1 MSSYWGVCNGCLL
14 SFLASVCVGF
24 GSNLV
29 KQEPTLA
36 QSQVN
41 KEAMLAAGYAYA
53 SVARKTS
60 VQSAL
65 VTNWKR
71 KRSPYPYGEA
81 SYAERS
87 AVKAAP
93 KGGSQTL
100 ISEVRQL
107 NSIERPF
114 TDTSYLLRVN
124 RVKNSIAQQ
133 SQLTTDVVSVTD
145 VKVKTTNKGIELILV
160 TASSERLQVL
170 PKTQGNSYIVDI
182 PNTKLQLASGESFRQ
197 EKPVA
202 GITEVTIVN
211 TGNNTLRLT
220 VVGNQSPPQ
229 VELFDSVTEGLVFE
243 VSTTASTAQQPTTTP
258 EQNQEP
264 IELLVTGTPNTRYQ
278 VPDTTVGTRT
288 NRRVQDIPQS
298 IQVVPRQSWQD
309 QAAVNTIDAL
319 RSVGVIQAAN
329 SPTNGD
335 VFTIRGFQTSNILR
349 NGLKD
354 YTAGAVSGQSQLAN
368 IERLEV
374 LRGPA
379 SVLYGQGNPGGTIN
393 FVTKQPLSEPYFA
406 TSMTFG
412 SYSFYQPTLDIS
424 GPLNSDKTLLYRLNA
439 SYISTESFVDFFYN
453 QRYLIAPVLSWQIS
467 KNTKLTFEG
476 EFRDQQQ
483 AHRTGL
489 PAVGTVLPNRNG
501 KIPLNVNTLDEG
513 AINNRR
519 SMLLGY
525 NFEHRFSDN
534 WSLVNAFN
542 VRSLRY
548 RTDTANP
555 GSLRADQ
562 RSINRTRQD
571 YLGPAADDEYALD
584 SHVVGKF
591 KTGSFRHELVAG
603 FDLYRDIVQ
612 FDQTMRSLAPLD
624 LFNPVYGQSPGSIVS
639 RINQKTKNDQLGFYV
654 QDIVS
659 LTNNLNL
666 VLGGRGDF
674 VDNQVTNFLRAS
686 GNQSQ
691 SDFAFSPRVG
701 LVYKPIPP
709 VSLYA
714 SYSQS
719 FSQNI
724 GTTFEG
730 DLFEPSRGTQYEV
743 GVKADFFGGKLSS
756 TLALYQLT
764 LSNILTTD
772 PNHLT
777 YSIATGEQRSRGVEL
792 NVTGEILPG
801 WNVIASY
808 AYTDGQVTKDSNL
821 SIIGNQLVNVPENS
835 ASLWTTY
842 TFPKGDLQGL
852 GFGLGLFYVGD
863 RQGDLN
869 NSFSVPSYLRLDA
882 AVYYQIN
889 RLRFALNFKNL
900 SDVRYYTARNINL
913 VYPED
918 PFIVEGTVS
927 WEF

>member
-1 MSSYWGVCNGCLL
+1 MINYRGVCNGCLL
-14 SFLASVCVGF
+14 SLVASICVGF

-41 KEAMLAAGYAYA
+41 KEAMPAAVTQRSRSAGYAYV
-53 SVARKTS
+53 SVVRKTS

-71 KRSPYPYGEA
+71 KQYLTTSRFFTRR
-81 SYAERS
+81 YAN
-87 AVKAAP
+87 VFT
-93 KGGSQTL
+93 Q
-100 ISEVRQL
+100 
-107 NSIERPF
+107 NSIEHPF
-114 TDTSYLLRVN
+114 IGKSEIFKVN
-124 RVKNSIAQQ
+124 RQNSIAQLNQ
-133 SQLTTDVVSVTD
+133 ATSDVVSVTD
-145 VKVKTTNKGIELILV
+145 VKLNTTVKGIELILV
-160 TASSERLQVL
+160 TANSKKLQVS
-170 PKTQGNSYIVDI
+170 PKTEGNSYIVDI
-182 PNTKLQLASGESFRQ
+182 PNAKLQLASEESFRRS
-197 EKPVA
+197 KPVA
-202 GITEVTIVN
+202 GITELTVAN
-211 TGNNTLRLT
+211 TANNTLRLMI
-220 VVGNQSPPQ
+220 VGNQSPPQ

-243 VSTTASTAQQPTTTP
+243 VSTIASLPEATPPTAQQPTTTP

-264 IELLVTGTPNTRYQ
+264 IELVVTGTPDTGSRYQ

-319 RSVGVIQAAN
+319 RSVGVVQASN

-368 IERLEV
+368 IEKLEV
-374 LRGPA
+374 VRGPA

-513 AINNRR
+513 ATNDRR

-542 VRSLRY
+542 IRSLRY
-548 RTDTANP
+548 TTDTANP

-584 SHVVGKF
+584 NHVVGKF
-591 KTGSFRHELVAG
+591 KTGSLGHELVAG

-612 FDQTMRSLAPLD
+612 FDQTMRTLAPLD
-624 LFNPVYGQSPGSIVS
+624 LFNPVYGRLPGGIVS

-743 GVKADFFGGKLSS
+743 GVKTDFFGGKLSS

-764 LSNILTTD
+764 LSNILTTNLNN
-772 PNHLT
+772 PT
-777 YSIATGEQRSRGVEL
+777 YFIATGEQRSRGIEL

-842 TFPKGDLQGL
+842 TFGKGNLQGL

-863 RQGDLN
+863 RQGDLS

-882 AVYYQIN
+882 AVYYRLD

-900 SDVRYYTARNINL
+900 SDVQYYTARNINL

-918 PFIVEGTVS
+918 RFIVEGTVS